1 MRLAILAFIS
11 GVLSY
16 LSVSL
21 PHFLAPWF
29 DISDDAL
36 FLLPGVIFGIFVLVP
51 LVKKSTARVLRWI
64 GLLVFSI
71 GAWFVAVSIGIQLL
85 PLVKQAPI
93 LSCGISGSIGALLLA
108 AASRH
113 LVPFNFYM
121 SSILMALFVGFLG
134 GGIIGMAFS
143 QPRASPV
150 GESLYFIGFLFW
162 HCGVAVSLFGR
173 PRAGSEEK
181 PRDRT
186 DYQEEEKSIGT

>member
-1 MRLAILAFIS
+1 MRLLILSCIS

-51 LVKKSTARVLRWI
+51 LVKKSNFRVLRWF
-64 GLLVFSI
+64 GLLIFSI
-71 GAWFVAVSIGIQLL
+71 GAWFVAVSIGIQVL
-85 PLVKQAPI
+85 PLVEQAPI
-93 LSCGISGSIGALLLA
+93 LSCGISGSMGVLLLA
-108 AASRH
+108 AASRY

-121 SSILMALFVGFLG
+121 SSILIALFVGFLG
-134 GGIIGMAFS
+134 GSVIGLAFS
-143 QPRASPV
+143 QPRASV
-150 GESLYFIGFLFW
+150 GGESLYFMGFLFW

-173 PRAGSEEK
+173 PRDISEEK
-181 PRDRT
+181 QRGRAD
-186 DYQEEEKSIGT
+186 